1 MLLCIMKHVR
11 QEHVTTYQSNT
22 SSFLNY
28 IFTPMT
34 CSQTFSNYKTVFENM
49 MLVLNVVMNLMIYLV
64 RHAKTDWNDK
74 GIWQGN
80 VDIPLNEEGF
90 RQAERLAE
98 RFSSMSI
105 QSVYTSPLKRS
116 YQTAE
121 VIAKRFSIS
130 PIKEP
135 LLRECEI
142 SLWNGLTM
150 KQTLEKYADLYHE
163 WSCNP
168 KAQIQGVEPLEKVQE
183 RMIEALENIT
193 HSPFENIVVVSH
205 AIAIRMLI
213 CWILRLPIQFHKN
226 FRLENASITAVE
238 FASQPRILYL
248 NDMCHLEK

>member
-1 MLLCIMKHVR
+1 MICF
-11 QEHVTTYQSNT
+11 E
-22 SSFLNY
+22 
-28 IFTPMT
+28 
-34 CSQTFSNYKTVFENM
+34 TFSNYKIVFENI
-49 MLVLNVVMNLMIYLV
+49 MLLLDLVINLRIYLV

-80 VDIPLNEEGF
+80 VDIPLHEEGF

-105 QSVYTSPLKRS
+105 QSIYTSPLKRS

-168 KAQIQGVEPLEKVQE
+168 KAQIQGVESLEKVQE
-183 RMIEALENIT
+183 RMIEVFKNIT
-193 HSPFENIVVVSH
+193 HNSSENVVVVSH

-213 CWILRLPIQFHKN
+213 CWILQLPIPFHRN
-226 FRLENASITAVE
+226 FKIENASITAVE

-248 NDMCHLEK
+248 NDMCHLEN